1 MSEEKVMGEL
11 RVPPRVLMGP
21 GPSNIHPQVLLA
33 LAQPPLGHL
42 DPQFMEI
49 LQENALLLRQ
59 VFRTRNLVTLAM
71 SGTGTSG
78 MEAAFYNV
86 IEPGDRVL
94 VGVYGYFGE
103 RMLEIVRRCGGE
115 PVVLSA
121 EWGRSLPVDQV
132 INTLK
137 ANSFKAVALVHAE
150 TSTGTRQDIAE
161 VGAFCRERDI
171 LLIVDTVTSLGG
183 MPVEVDTWGIDVCY
197 SATQKCLGAP
207 SGLAPITFSDRA
219 VEILRKRKTPVL
231 SFYLD
236 ADLMTRYWREKVY
249 HHTASSHLHYALRE
263 ALRLILEEGLEAR
276 WERHRQT
283 HQKLVEGL
291 EELGLELLPPPN
303 YRLPMLNAVKVPEG
317 VEEAEVRA
325 QLLHRYGIEIGAGLG
340 PLKGRIWRIGLM
352 GYGASLANVAYLL
365 DALREVLKDQRK

>member
-1 MSEEKVMGEL
+1 MSEEKAMGEL
-11 RVPPRVLMGP
+11 RIPPRILMGP
-21 GPSNIHPQVLLA
+21 GPSNLHPQVLLA
-33 LAQPPLGHL
+33 LSQPPLGHL
-42 DPQFMEI
+42 DPQFIEI

-59 VFRTRNLVTLAM
+59 VFRTHNLVTLAM

-78 MEAAFYNV
+78 MESAFYNV

-103 RMLEIVRRCGGE
+103 RMLEMVRRCGGE
-115 PVVLSA
+115 PVALSA
-121 EWGRSLPVDQV
+121 EWGKPLPVDQI

-161 VGAFCRERDI
+161 VGAFCRERDT

-183 MPVEVDTWGIDVCY
+183 MPVEVDAWGIDVCY

-219 VEILRKRKTPVL
+219 IEILRKRKTPVP

-236 ADLMTRYWREKVY
+236 ADLMTRYWVEKVY

-276 WERHRQT
+276 WERHRQV

-291 EELGLELLPPPN
+291 EELGLELLPPPD

-325 QLLHRYGIEIGAGLG
+325 QLLHQYGIEIGAGLG

-365 DALREVLKDQRK
+365 FALREVLRDKRR